1 MKFLKDGQVIASGL
15 LVRARKPGLQCLFPS
30 AFKEKFQ
37 FLFDSDARVFS
48 VLFDFGSSKL
58 NLVNVYG
65 SQGLFSKFT
74 SVFFVS

>member
-37 FLFDSDARVFS
+37 SFYLIQMPEFLAFNSILD
-48 VLFDFGSSKL
+48 LL
-58 NLVNVYG
+58 N
-65 SQGLFSKFT
+65 
-74 SVFFVS
+74 